1 MSGEH
6 TYRSVAELFFDRVA
20 KSPDAEAFS
29 YPSGDGIARLTWA
42 QTADRVSALAAGL
55 IDLGVRP
62 EDRVAIMA
70 GTRIEWVLADTAIMC
85 AAAATTT
92 VYPSTEPADAA
103 FILAD
108 SGSTVVFAEDATQV
122 AKIQAHKAD
131 IPGLKHIVCF
141 DAAAAGDGVIS
152 LDELEERGRA
162 RLADDP
168 QLVARTSKA
177 IEPVD
182 LATLIYTSGTTG
194 KPKGV
199 RLIHA
204 NWVWQGERQVES
216 GLIGP
221 DDVQYLW
228 LPLAHSFGKTLLCGT
243 MQAGA
248 EMYVDGRIDKII
260 ENLAVVRP
268 TLMAGAPR
276 IFEKVYNRVVS
287 TTKDAGGAKWKIFSW
302 AFGVGRQVVA
312 LQQQGKQ
319 PGGLL
324 AFQHKLAD
332 KLVFSKIRDR
342 FGGRISVMISGSAP
356 LSPEIAE
363 FFHAAGLRLLEGY
376 GLTETSAGAFVNLP
390 DNYRIGSV
398 GKPMGDLQVRLDE
411 DGEILIKSAGVM
423 TGYHNLPEETAAVF
437 TDDGYFRTGDIG
449 ELDAEGF
456 LKITDRKKDLF
467 KTSGGKYIAPS
478 HIEGQFKALCPY
490 VSQVVVVA
498 RNFCGMVITLDPESL
513 RGWADGHGLE
523 GVSYAELVEHPDVHA
538 LVQESIDQLNPRLNR
553 WERIKKFVILPA
565 DLTVEGGE
573 LTPSL
578 KVRRK
583 AVEAKYDPQIA
594 SMYEG
599 SLAEL

>member
-1 MSGEH
+1 MSGEE

-20 KSPDAEAFS
+20 KTPDAEAFS
-29 YPSGDGIARLTWA
+29 FPSGDGIKRLTWA
-42 QTADRVSALAAGL
+42 ETADRVTALAAGL
-55 IDLGVRP
+55 IDLGVQP
-62 EDRVAIMA
+62 EDRVAIMS

-92 VYPSTEPADAA
+92 VYPTTEPADAA

-122 AKIQAHKAD
+122 SKIEVHRNE
-131 IPGLKHIVCF
+131 IPALKHIVTF
-141 DAAAAGDGVIS
+141 DEEAAGDGVLS
-152 LDELEERGRA
+152 LAELEERGRA
-162 RLADDP
+162 RLAEDP
-168 QLVARTSKA
+168 QLVARTAKG

-204 NWVWQGERQVES
+204 NWVWQARCQVES

-243 MQAGA
+243 IQAGA
-248 EMYVDGRIDKII
+248 AMYVDGRIDKIVD
-260 ENLAVVRP
+260 NLAIVRP

-287 TTKDAGGAKWKIFSW
+287 TTRDAGGAKWKIFSW
-302 AFGVGRQVVA
+302 AFGVGRKVVA
-312 LQQQGKQ
+312 LRQQGKQ
-319 PGGLL
+319 PTGLL

-342 FGGRISVMISGSAP
+342 FGGRINVMISGAAP

-390 DNYRIGSV
+390 EDYRIGTV
-398 GKPMGDLQVRLDE
+398 GKPMGDLEVKLDS
-411 DGEILIKSAGVM
+411 DGEILVKSQGVM

-437 TDDGYFRTGDIG
+437 TEDGYFRTGDIG
-449 ELDAEGF
+449 ELDSDGF
-456 LKITDRKKDLF
+456 LKITDRKKDLV

-478 HIEGQFKALCPY
+478 YIEGQFKALCPY
-490 VSQVVVVA
+490 ASQVVVVA
-498 RNFCGMVITLDPESL
+498 RNFCTMLITLDPDAI

-523 GVSYAELVEHPDVHA
+523 GVSYDELVEHPDVRA
-538 LVQESIDQLNPRLNR
+538 LIQESIDQLNPRLNR
-553 WERIKKFVILPA
+553 WERIQKFTILPA
-565 DLTVEGGE
+565 DLTVESGE
-573 LTPSL
+573 LTPSM

-583 AVEAKYDPQIA
+583 AVEEKYGAQLA
-594 SMYEG
+594 AMYEG